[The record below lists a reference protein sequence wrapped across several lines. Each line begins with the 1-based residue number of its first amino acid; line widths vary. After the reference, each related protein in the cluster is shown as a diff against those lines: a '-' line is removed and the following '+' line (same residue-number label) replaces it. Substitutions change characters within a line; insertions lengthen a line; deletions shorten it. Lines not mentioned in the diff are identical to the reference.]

1 MENYSPLPATY
12 LMIEIIWFLLFGS
25 VAYGMYSSFGEG
37 SKTLV
42 DSIDEHAL
50 MYELGIAHNHD

>member
-1 MENYSPLPATY
+1 
-12 LMIEIIWFLLFGS
+12 
-25 VAYGMYSSFGEG
+25 MYSSFGEG

-42 DSIDEHAL
+42 DSIDEHAR